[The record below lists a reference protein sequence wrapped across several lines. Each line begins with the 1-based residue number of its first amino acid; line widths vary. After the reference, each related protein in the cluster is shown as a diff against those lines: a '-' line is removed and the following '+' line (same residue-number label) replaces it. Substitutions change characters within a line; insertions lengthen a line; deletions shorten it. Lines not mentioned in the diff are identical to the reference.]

1 MNRRRSR
8 ITHIDRVG
16 LVICGIYVERMVSSF
31 FFVLFLL
38 RYNRRWGK
46 FVGKSR
52 AERYIR
58 IYVVMS
64 GEYDILHKG
73 ANNVV
78 QLTIF

>member
-1 MNRRRSR
+1 
-8 ITHIDRVG
+8 
-16 LVICGIYVERMVSSF
+16 MVSF
-31 FFVLFLL
+31 YLVLFLL
-38 RYNRRWGK
+38 RYNRRWEK